1 MAAAYLVATGQRSG
15 GSALI
20 ANLSVGP
27 PSLEQVLYA
36 ATLDSDRTPRQP
48 PVVVKVVSRFLD
60 GPRRIWSLIG

>member
-36 ATLDSDRTPRQP
+36 ATWSRTELLASLPSS
-48 PVVVKVVSRFLD
+48 SR
-60 GPRRIWSLIG
+60 S